1 MKKLIVISILLLASS
16 LAHADMVLNSAIGND
31 PVKEKLCMSRAKA
44 TKIVP
49 FMIDTGYVDSVRKN
63 YPDVV
68 FIVASDG
75 PNRGVMTECWLRD
88 TTGKYEPASF
98 SQEDWLWHLINKP
111 EQFKPGVN
119 TSEGR
124 AIAFNICLEAYLS
137 QSNKKNYSH
146 SVNSSIIEGSF
157 VEIGV
162 PNYAK
167 KNKGINEP
175 VAGKKV
181 ERYDVVVQGKA
192 FYKPANPDLTAV
204 SFTCL
209 LSPMFEVKA
218 IQFK

>member
-31 PVKEKLCMSRAKA
+31 PVKERLCMSRAKA
-44 TKIVP
+44 TKLVP
-49 FMIDTGYVDSVRKN
+49 FMIDTGYVATVREN

-68 FIVASDG
+68 FIVTSDD
-75 PNRGVMTECWLRD
+75 PNSAQLTECWLRD
-88 TTGKYEPASF
+88 TTGKYEPGCF
-98 SQEDWLWHLINKP
+98 SKEDWFWHLIKP
-111 EQFKPGVN
+111 EQFIPSVR
-119 TSEGR
+119 TSEGK

-137 QSNKKNYSH
+137 KSNKKNYSH

-167 KNKGINEP
+167 KNKGINEL

-204 SFTCL
+204 CYTCL